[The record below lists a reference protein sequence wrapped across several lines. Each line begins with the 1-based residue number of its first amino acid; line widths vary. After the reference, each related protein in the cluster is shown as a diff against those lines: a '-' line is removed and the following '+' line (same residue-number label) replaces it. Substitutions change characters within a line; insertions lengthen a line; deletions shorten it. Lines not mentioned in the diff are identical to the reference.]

1 MSHIRGLVSGLVHED
16 TPLVQRAKCGSS
28 AEVDLLRILY
38 ERERAISLELEIDV
52 WHRETRLGLPTSARL
67 LLYDHGHKLVHSASP
82 YTQMHIDTENMARH
96 RHEMTPGLP

>member
-52 WHRETRLGLPTSARL
+52 WHRETRLGLPTSALNRN
-67 LLYDHGHKLVHSASP
+67 KRPVATIRP
-82 YTQMHIDTENMARH
+82 WPQARAQCESLH
-96 RHEMTPGLP
+96 TNAY